1 MEVDQSLDL
10 KQEHPFDRAILYIAT
25 GLFALTVVLTTI
37 QVFVRV
43 FGIESINY
51 IHLTQPLARITLII
65 GTYLGAAVAFRN
77 SEHISIQFLL
87 DKLTLWNP
95 KIGFTVR
102 FLGNIVVVAF
112 LAIAIRA
119 SYAGTIDAWNTSLG
133 GAGFVMSGQ
142 VYLMI
147 GVGLVIS
154 LVYAVINLITMVQ
167 SARSGQTLQAGLVE
181 EDSDE

>member
-10 KQEHPFDRAILYIAT
+10 KEEHPFDRAVLYIAIA
-25 GLFALTVVLTTI
+25 LFALTVVLTTI

-43 FGIESINY
+43 FGIESIDY
-51 IHLTQPLARITLII
+51 IYLTQPLSRITLII

-87 DKLTLWNP
+87 DKLTRWSP

-102 FLGNIVVVAF
+102 FLGNIIVVTF

-119 SYAGTIDAWNTSLG
+119 AYVGTIDAWNTSLG

-154 LVYAVINLITMVQ
+154 LVYEVVNLITMIQ
-167 SARSGQTLQAGLVE
+167 SARAGQTLQAGIVE
-181 EDSDE
+181 GASDE

>member
-10 KQEHPFDRAILYIAT
+10 KQEHPFDRAILYTAT
-25 GLFALTVVLTTI
+25 GLFAFTVILTII

-43 FGIESINY
+43 FGIESIDY

-87 DKLTLWNP
+87 DKLTRWSP

-102 FLGNIVVVAF
+102 FLGNIVVVVF
-112 LAIAIRA
+112 LGIAIRA
-119 SYAGTIDAWNTSLG
+119 AYNGTIDGWNTSLG

-147 GVGLVIS
+147 GIGLVIS
-154 LVYAVINLITMVQ
+154 LIYAVVNLITMAQ
-167 SARSGQTLQAGLVE
+167 SARSGQTLQEPIVDGE
-181 EDSDE
+181 NDE